1 MLFIVCIFCFFSTLS
16 CVLIIVHSM
25 LALRIAGHLTLGLSL
40 LLLLLLGISFT
51 SFNYYTHITC
61 LYFNSS
67 LLIIV
72 AKKCVS
78 EAVLATDRAEH
89 GTKQQFLSCCI
100 MAKIL
105 C

>member
-1 MLFIVCIFCFFSTLS
+1 MLFIVGIFCFFLVLYP
-16 CVLIIVHSM
+16 CVLITVHSM

-72 AKKCVS
+72 TKKCVS

-89 GTKQQFLSCCI
+89 GTNSSFCL
-100 MAKIL
+100 AV
-105 C
+105 